1 MNPTSTPSTPGGA
14 KSIFDQYAFDSR
26 SQHSEFSAPFES
38 VSNSRRPS
46 AQPNNNSGS
55 PKIPFDSVMTNIR
68 QDNDESPSNENIG
81 ESSYAAET
89 QSIRSTSSSLRDA
102 YAALQGGIFPPGVRS
117 KRQTGEDDDESDASQ
132 YDEDGYSFEG
142 EGPFQ
147 KPDSPIK
154 PTMDASVDPSHD
166 VYTNA
171 LDSPDVPL
179 RRSSVL
185 DSPVVATSSLRH
197 SVDQSSANTSN
208 SGLSKSKASQNNETI
223 AQDSLTSPND
233 HSRTGSIASKT
244 SNKKSMHLRHQPSI
258 GESPDENSASMKG
271 SPNLEQESEGAKD
284 HEAPAG
290 MSEEEW
296 QRQHEASAAADP
308 NRPRTLKE
316 ARALAKERA
325 RMRLMQV
332 KGPGE
337 TASPPAALGSTTI
350 SPPLANDEIEERS
363 PSLDSRHRQE
373 NRHAQVIPLPAEA
386 KHDAA
391 VVKHTLD
398 DSDSLTGTKSALVDM
413 TDLQAAVGEALEDV
427 SFTSSATS
435 ATATGKLNDLE
446 KTPIIGSAEASRD
459 TASARLDGNAAF
471 SQRPNLPLSVPSDV
485 DMESV
490 THSVTSFDSAP
501 ESPSSRASPYASAA
515 NLPGS
520 PTPVHSDATEV
531 QPPVIPVIQA
541 ADHLKQPSAFAT
553 AASSPSVTNQATR
566 QQQQQQQA
574 SFMPH
579 AMRSQQRSTAPNK
592 IARLDIYGKTVP
604 WPAAFEP
611 AAIIEQKRLAPWERA
626 RSYAYY
632 CNDLMNTPSGVMIW
646 LEMVQRPAQ
655 RAAAAA
661 AANSTIKQVHGTP
674 NKRHM
679 RTEGTDGSGYAA
691 SVRSDATFPMR
702 GDGGKAK
709 EIVSH
714 HPSEAA
720 IPESPTALPQTL
732 PYPMLAGGAN
742 STSSPSIRHQTRPSQ
757 EGFHNAN
764 FPSSTS
770 FSDRREPRNFFSN
783 LGRKSSMRKT
793 QGTGIGLSS
802 LNSNSPSKNVM
813 SSIRSRGISNPAPT
827 TGTSPKV
834 KTIPIPGSQSVDQS
848 VTSPSSAAYSPTLV
862 SSPDMSSQHSVGTSL
877 TSKGSDLHS
886 QSESGQSRGPQGPRA
901 LGNAPSYF
909 GSLSG
914 GMGHRSDSVPSIRT
928 INHEDSKTGLHGL
941 STTGG
946 IYSIPG
952 NGGSNSHLNAPT
964 DYSAN
969 SSPTIGS
976 GNGQSDRRS
985 PRSNQQS
992 LPALTSVKNSL
1003 SYQSV
1008 RDPSRRPTQPT
1019 LQPPL
1024 RSTSAHSSDS
1034 HSSSVSHNNSN
1045 NLTAGGNGS
1054 SSAGA
1059 FSLGRRRS
1067 SNLAPTITPG
1077 ESEAL
1082 DKLCDVLPDADRT
1095 TLLDYL
1101 RRANGNDL
1109 VAIGDYLQ
1117 DQSKVEQ
1124 SRRMR

>member
-1 MNPTSTPSTPGGA
+1 MNPTGSPSTPGGA
-14 KSIFDQYAFDSR
+14 KSIFDQYGYDNR
-26 SQHSEFSAPFES
+26 SQHSDFSAPFES
-38 VSNSRRPS
+38 ISNSRRPS
-46 AQPNNNSGS
+46 AQPNSTSS
-55 PKIPFDSVMTNIR
+55 PLITR
-68 QDNDESPSNENIG
+68 YDNENDGGDPSNDNIG

-102 YAALQGGIFPPGVRS
+102 YAALKGGIFPPGVRS

-154 PTMDASVDPSHD
+154 PTTMDASADPSHD

-197 SVDQSSANTSN
+197 SIDRSSANASTS
-208 SGLSKSKASQNNETI
+208 GITKSKGSQHNETI
-223 AQDSLTSPND
+223 VQDSLTSPKD
-233 HSRTGSIASKT
+233 HSRTASIASRT
-244 SNKKSMHLRHQPSI
+244 SNKKSMHSRHQPSI
-258 GESPDENSASMKG
+258 GESPDENSASIKG
-271 SPNLEQESEGAKD
+271 SSNLEQESDINKQ
-284 HEAPAG
+284 HEAPIG

-296 QRQHEASAAADP
+296 QRQHEASMAADP

-325 RMRLMQV
+325 RLRLLQT

-337 TASPPAALGSTTI
+337 TPSPPAAHASTTI
-350 SPPLANDEIEERS
+350 SPPPPSDDAEDRS
-363 PSLDSRHRQE
+363 PSLDSRNRQE
-373 NRHAQVIPLPAEA
+373 HRHAQVIPLSADA
-386 KHDAA
+386 KKDAA
-391 VVKHTLD
+391 VVKPTLD
-398 DSDSLTGTKSALVDM
+398 ESESMVGKQSALVDM

-435 ATATGKLNDLE
+435 ATATAKANDTE
-446 KTPIIGSAEASRD
+446 KTPILGSIDASREPA
-459 TASARLDGNAAF
+459 TARLDSNASF
-471 SQRPNLPLSVPSDV
+471 PHRPSIPLSVPSDV

-501 ESPSSRASPYASAA
+501 ESPSSRASPYVSAA

-520 PTPVHSDATEV
+520 PAPVQDRSDATEV

-541 ADHLKQPSAFAT
+541 ADHFKQPSAFAT
-553 AASSPSVTNQATR
+553 AATSPSVTNQNAR
-566 QQQQQQQA
+566 QQQA
-574 SFMPH
+574 SFIPH
-579 AMRSQQRSTAPNK
+579 SMQFQQRSTAPNK
-592 IARLDIYGKTVP
+592 IARLDVYGKTVP

-626 RSYAYY
+626 RSYAHY
-632 CNDLMNTPSGVMIW
+632 CNDLMSTPTGVMIW

-674 NKRHM
+674 NKRHL
-679 RTEGTDGSGYAA
+679 RAEGTDGSGYAA

-714 HPSEAA
+714 LPSEAA
-720 IPESPTALPQTL
+720 IPESPTALPQSL
-732 PYPMLAGGAN
+732 PYPMLAGGGNAN
-742 STSSPSIRHQTRPSQ
+742 PSPSLRNQTRSSQ
-757 EGFHNAN
+757 EGFYNPN

-770 FSDRREPRNFFSN
+770 FGDRREPRNFFSN

-793 QGTGIGLSS
+793 QGTGGLSS
-802 LNSNSPSKNVM
+802 FSSSSNSPAKNVM
-813 SSIRSRGISNPAPT
+813 SSIRARGISNPAPT
-827 TGTSPKV
+827 SGTSPKV
-834 KTIPIPGSQSVDQS
+834 KTIPIPGSQSVDQPVVS
-848 VTSPSSAAYSPTLV
+848 HPSAAYSPTLV
-862 SSPDMSSQHSVGTSL
+862 SSPDLSSQHSVGTPL
-877 TSKGSDLHS
+877 TSRGSDLHS
-886 QSESGQSRGPQGPRA
+886 QSESSQSRGPQGPRA

-928 INHEDSKTGLHGL
+928 INHEDNLQSKAGLHGL

-952 NGGSNSHLNAPT
+952 NAGSNTHLNAPT

-969 SSPTIGS
+969 SSPSMGS
-976 GNGQSDRRS
+976 TNGQSDRRS
-985 PRSNQQS
+985 PHSNPQS
-992 LPALTSVKNSL
+992 LPALTNVKNSL

-1008 RDPSRRPTQPT
+1008 RDPNRRPTHPT

-1034 HSSSVSHNNSN
+1034 HSSSGNNN
-1045 NLTAGGNGS
+1045 NLTTGNGS
-1054 SSAGA
+1054 STVATGGGGG
-1059 FSLGRRRS
+1059 FHLGRRRS
-1067 SNLAPTITPG
+1067 SNLAPSITPG

-1117 DQSKVEQ
+1117 DQSKAEQ

>member
-1 MNPTSTPSTPGGA
+1 MNPNSSPSTPGGA
-14 KSIFDQYAFDSR
+14 KSIFDQYAFDTR
-26 SQHSEFSAPFES
+26 SQHSDHSAPFES

-46 AQPNNNSGS
+46 AQPNTVGES
-55 PKIPFDSVMTNIR
+55 PSIPFDHMMTNVH
-68 QDNDESPSNENIG
+68 QDNNGSPSNENNG

-102 YAALQGGIFPPGVRS
+102 YAALKGGIFPPGVRS
-117 KRQTGEDDDESDASQ
+117 KRQIGEDDDESDASQ

-154 PTMDASVDPSHD
+154 PTMDANADPSHD

-197 SVDQSSANTSN
+197 SVDQSSASTSN
-208 SGLSKSKASQNNETI
+208 SGVSKSKGSLNKETT
-223 AQDSLTSPND
+223 AHDSVTSPND

-244 SNKKSMHLRHQPSI
+244 SNKKSMHTRHQPSI
-258 GESPDENSASMKG
+258 GESPDENSASIKG
-271 SPNLEQESEGAKD
+271 SPSLEQESENVKH

-325 RMRLMQV
+325 RMRLMQT

-337 TASPPAALGSTTI
+337 TASPPATLGSTTI
-350 SPPLANDEIEERS
+350 SPPSTNDEVEDRS
-363 PSLDSRHRQE
+363 PSLDSKHRQE
-373 NRHAQVIPLPAEA
+373 HRHAQVIPLPAEA

-391 VVKHTLD
+391 VVKPTLD

-435 ATATGKLNDLE
+435 ATATGKFGDLE
-446 KTPIIGSAEASRD
+446 RTPIIGSVEASRD
-459 TASARLDGNAAF
+459 TASARLDGSATH
-471 SQRPNLPLSVPSDV
+471 SQRQGIPLSVPSDV

-501 ESPSSRASPYASAA
+501 ESPSSRASPYVSAA

-520 PTPVHSDATEV
+520 PAPVHYSDATEV

-541 ADHLKQPSAFAT
+541 ADHFKQPSAFAT
-553 AASSPSVTNQATR
+553 AASSPR
-566 QQQQQQQA
+566 QQQQA
-574 SFMPH
+574 SFIPH

-592 IARLDIYGKTVP
+592 IARLDVYGKTVP

-632 CNDLMNTPSGVMIW
+632 CNDLMNTPTGVMIW

-661 AANSTIKQVHGTP
+661 ANSTIKQIHGTP
-674 NKRHM
+674 NKRHL
-679 RTEGTDGSGYAA
+679 RAEGTDGSGYAA

-720 IPESPTALPQTL
+720 IPESPTALPQSL
-732 PYPMLAGGAN
+732 PYPMLAGAN

-757 EGFHNAN
+757 EGFYNSN

-770 FSDRREPRNFFSN
+770 FGDKREPRNFFSN

-827 TGTSPKV
+827 TGSSPKI
-834 KTIPIPGSQSVDQS
+834 KTIPIAGSQSVDQS
-848 VTSPSSAAYSPTLV
+848 VISPSSAAYSPTLV
-862 SSPDMSSQHSVGTSL
+862 SSPDMSSQHSVGTPL

-886 QSESGQSRGPQGPRA
+886 QSESSHSRGPQGPRA

-909 GSLSG
+909 GSLGS

-928 INHEDSKTGLHGL
+928 INHEEGKTGLHGL

-952 NGGSNSHLNAPT
+952 NGGSSSHLNAPT

-969 SSPTIGS
+969 SSPTMAG

-992 LPALTSVKNSL
+992 LPALTNVKNSL

-1008 RDPSRRPTQPT
+1008 RDPNRRPTQPS

-1034 HSSSVSHNNSN
+1034 HSSSISHNNSNN
-1045 NLTAGGNGS
+1045 NLTAGGNGTV
-1054 SSAGA
+1054 AGG

-1067 SNLAPTITPG
+1067 SNLAPSMTPG

>member
-1 MNPTSTPSTPGGA
+1 MNPTGSPATPGGT
-14 KSIFDQYAFDSR
+14 KNIFDQYAFDNR
-26 SQHSEFSAPFES
+26 SQHSDFSAPFES
-38 VSNSRRPS
+38 VSSSRRPS
-46 AQPNNNSGS
+46 AQPNTASPNTRFDNMMTSIHQENDGS
-55 PKIPFDSVMTNIR
+55 PL
-68 QDNDESPSNENIG
+68 NENMG

-102 YAALQGGIFPPGVRS
+102 YAALKGGIFPPGVRS
-117 KRQTGEDDDESDASQ
+117 KRQGGEDDDDESDASQ

-142 EGPFQ
+142 EGGPFQ

-154 PTMDASVDPSHD
+154 PTMEPSADPSHD

-185 DSPVVATSSLRH
+185 DSPVVPTSSLRH
-197 SVDQSSANTSN
+197 SIDRSSTNTSI
-208 SGLSKSKASQNNETI
+208 SGMTKSKGLQNNETI
-223 AQDSLTSPND
+223 VSPNE

-244 SNKKSMHLRHQPSI
+244 SNKKSMHTRHQPSI
-258 GESPDENSASMKG
+258 GESPDENNASLKG
-271 SPNLEQESEGAKD
+271 SPNLEQDSESNK
-284 HEAPAG
+284 APTG
-290 MSEEEW
+290 ISEEEW
-296 QRQHEASAAADP
+296 QKQHEASAAADP

-325 RMRLMQV
+325 RLRLLQT
-332 KGPGE
+332 KGSGE
-337 TASPPAALGSTTI
+337 TASPPSALGSMTI
-350 SPPLANDEIEERS
+350 SPPPTADEVEDRS
-363 PSLDSRHRQE
+363 PSLDSKSRQE
-373 NRHAQVIPLPAEA
+373 HRHAQVISLPADA

-391 VVKHTLD
+391 VVKPNLD
-398 DSDSLTGTKSALVDM
+398 DSNSPVGTKSALVDM

-435 ATATGKLNDLE
+435 ATATAKANDAE
-446 KTPIIGSAEASRD
+446 KTPNLGSIEASRD
-459 TASARLDGNAAF
+459 AASARLDNNAPH
-471 SQRPNLPLSVPSDV
+471 SHRPSVPLSVPSDV

-501 ESPSSRASPYASAA
+501 ESPTSRASPYVSAA

-520 PTPVHSDATEV
+520 PAPVQDRSDATEV

-541 ADHLKQPSAFAT
+541 ADHYKQPSAFAT
-553 AASSPSVTNQATR
+553 AASSPSTIKNQNVR
-566 QQQQQQQA
+566 QQQA
-574 SFMPH
+574 SFIPH
-579 AMRSQQRSTAPNK
+579 SMQSQQRSTAPNK
-592 IARLDIYGKTVP
+592 IARLDVYGKSVP

-626 RSYAYY
+626 RSYAHY
-632 CNDLMNTPSGVMIW
+632 CNDLMSTPTGVMIW

-655 RAAAAA
+655 RVAAAA

-679 RTEGTDGSGYAA
+679 RAEGTDGSGYAA

-720 IPESPTALPQTL
+720 IPESPTALPQSL
-732 PYPMLAGGAN
+732 PYPMLAGGGGGNAN
-742 STSSPSIRHQTRPSQ
+742 SSPSLRHQTKASQ
-757 EGFHNAN
+757 EGFYSTN

-770 FSDRREPRNFFSN
+770 FGDRREPRNFFSN

-802 LNSNSPSKNVM
+802 LTSNSNSPSKNVM

-827 TGTSPKV
+827 SSSSPKV
-834 KTIPIPGSQSVDQS
+834 KTIHIAGSQSVDQS
-848 VTSPSSAAYSPTLV
+848 VVSPSIAAYSPTLV
-862 SSPDMSSQHSVGTSL
+862 SSPDLSSQHSVGTPL

-886 QSESGQSRGPQGPRA
+886 QSESSQSRGPQGPRA

-909 GSLSG
+909 GSLSS

-928 INHEDSKTGLHGL
+928 INHEDNSQGKTGLHGL

-952 NGGSNSHLNAPT
+952 NGGSSTHLNAPT

-969 SSPTIGS
+969 SSPSMGS
-976 GNGQSDRRS
+976 TNGQSDRRS
-985 PRSNQQS
+985 PLSNPQS
-992 LPALTSVKNSL
+992 LPALTNVKNSL

-1008 RDPSRRPTQPT
+1008 RDPNRRPTQPS

-1034 HSSSVSHNNSN
+1034 HSSNGNNN
-1045 NLTAGGNGS
+1045 NLTTTGNGS
-1054 SSAGA
+1054 STGG
-1059 FSLGRRRS
+1059 FHLGRRRS
-1067 SNLAPTITPG
+1067 SNLAPSITPV

-1095 TLLDYL
+1095 ILLDYL

-1117 DQSKVEQ
+1117 DQSKAEQ